1 MSAATLRPDR
11 AALLTLTVAAVADTG
26 SVPPSEPW
34 MERLTDETRELL
46 QYAHISHTKQVA
58 MDWRRDAFLPPRL

>member
-1 MSAATLRPDR
+1 MQSGWHGA
-11 AALLTLTVAAVADTG
+11 ADTG

-34 MERLTDETRELL
+34 MERLTDETQELL